1 MFQNGV
7 THMKKS
13 ILAAIA
19 LLLMS
24 FLYLEAQVPMDQTI
38 YQFTMDDIS
47 GKPVSLKQYEGK
59 VVLIVNVASECG
71 LTPQYEGIQA
81 LYEAKKDRGLVV
93 LGFPANNFMGQEPG
107 TNEEIQT
114 FCSVRYGVG
123 FPMFSKISVDGKD
136 MHPLYQFLTDKDKNG
151 VLNANVTWN
160 FQKFLIGPDGKV
172 VASFKPTT
180 KVESPEVQEAI
191 EALLN

>member
-1 MFQNGV
+1 MFQNVV
-7 THMKKS
+7 THMAKFF
-13 ILAAIA
+13 LVAIA
-19 LLLMS
+19 LLLMPY
-24 FLYLEAQVPMDQTI
+24 LYLEAQVSMDQTI

-81 LYEAKKDRGLVV
+81 LYDSMKDRGLVV

-136 MHPLYQFLTDKDKNG
+136 MHPLYQFLTDKEKNG
-151 VLNANVTWN
+151 VVDANVTWN

>member
-1 MFQNGV
+1 MFFNAV
-7 THMKKS
+7 SRMHKS
-13 ILAAIA
+13 LLAAIA
-19 LLLMS
+19 LLLLPIS
-24 FLYLEAQVPMDQTI
+24 QLQAQVPMDKTI

-47 GKPVSLKQYEGK
+47 GNPVSLQKYEGK
-59 VVLIVNVASECG
+59 VVLIVNVASACG

-81 LYEAKKDRGLVV
+81 LYEREKDNGLVV

-114 FCSVRYGVG
+114 FCSVKYGVG

-136 MHPLYQFLTDKDKNG
+136 MHPLYQFLTEKDKNG
-151 VLNANVTWN
+151 VLDANVTWN
-160 FQKFLIGPDGKV
+160 FQKFLIGPDGRV

-191 EALLN
+191 EALLK

>member
-1 MFQNGV
+1 MNA
-7 THMKKS
+7 TLRTRHS
-13 ILAAIA
+13 YLAAIA
-19 LLLMS
+19 MLLMP
-24 FLYLEAQVPMDQTI
+24 FLHLQAQVPMDQTI

-81 LYEAKKDRGLVV
+81 LYEREKDRGLVV

-114 FCSVRYGVG
+114 FCSVKYGVG
-123 FPMFSKISVDGKD
+123 FPMFSKISVDGRHK
-136 MHPLYQFLTDKDKNG
+136 HPLYDFLTEKDKNG
-151 VLNANVTWN
+151 VLDANVTWN
-160 FQKFLIGPDGKV
+160 FQKFLIGRDGRV
-172 VASFKPTT
+172 VASFKPSTE
-180 KVESPEVQEAI
+180 VDSPEVQEAI
-191 EALLN
+191 QKLLK